1 MNNDTV
7 RILTEDDKIYDLV
20 DVIEETPES
29 MPETGTLEPEI
40 TALVSRIAERIAREM
55 FPTIAEKVIREEIER
70 LKENPGA

>member
-1 MNNDTV
+1 MNDDTV
-7 RILTEDDKIYDLV
+7 RILTEGDRIYDLV

-29 MPETGTLEPEI
+29 IPEIGTLEPEI

-55 FPTIAEKVIREEIER
+55 FPTIAEKVVREEIER